1 MDLPKI
7 NIFDL
12 RLSQLGGWVG
22 GGGGWGVN
30 IYFPKLKTGKRNLE
44 LIKQSDNR
52 YERFYFGPLIET
64 LRCLIR

>member
-22 GGGGWGVN
+22 GGGGWGKHLFSKIEIGIKEFGVN
-30 IYFPKLKTGKRNLE
+30 QT
-44 LIKQSDNR
+44 
-52 YERFYFGPLIET
+52 
-64 LRCLIR
+64 IRLQV